1 MTPLVTEYQAS
12 KGLMKMRRPGAPTS
26 KTFLR
31 ASRSGRAGNAALV
44 ALMLGQCS
52 DFLPVATQSQAQA
65 GPAGATQRHVSH

>member
-1 MTPLVTEYQAS
+1 MTAL
-12 KGLMKMRRPGAPTS
+12 GLMKMQRQGAPTS
-26 KTFLR
+26 EAVLR
-31 ASRSGRAGNAALV
+31 ASRSGLTGNAALV